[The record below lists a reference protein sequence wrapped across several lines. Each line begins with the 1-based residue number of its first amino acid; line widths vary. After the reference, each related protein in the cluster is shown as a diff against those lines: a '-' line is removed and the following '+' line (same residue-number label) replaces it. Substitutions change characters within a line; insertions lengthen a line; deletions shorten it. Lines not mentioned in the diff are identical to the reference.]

1 MLSAALLGSTLSYL
15 SSYIMLSTLLV
26 SGLLALNPFAMPAPR
41 IPFVAA
47 VPVGSVEPC
56 RIYGSVYLERDPR
69 RRSYC
74 FGVVYEEPE
83 EGYAD
88 LLVFAENN
96 KLFADKVGL
105 WYFTEARD
113 FADYAL
119 FVTNNRGLADF
130 SIHYTKVR
138 SFAGCRKQ

>member
-1 MLSAALLGSTLSYL
+1 MLSAF
-15 SSYIMLSTLLV
+15 LV
-26 SGLLALNPFAMPAPR
+26 SGLLALNPFAAPAPR
-41 IPFVAA
+41 VPFVAA
-47 VPVGSVEPC
+47 APARAIEPC

-69 RRSYC
+69 RRGYC
-74 FGVVYEEPE
+74 FGVVYVEPE
-83 EGYAD
+83 EGFAD
-88 LLVFAENN
+88 LLVFPEDN
-96 KLFADKVGL
+96 KLFADKPGL

-119 FVTNNRGLADF
+119 FVTDNRGLADF